1 LKDPDKRN
9 EYDERLEDLRQ
20 DNFRFDSNF
29 DFNDDNDRDLL
40 NDRFYMF
47 ILKIVNQF
55 FEQLDLF
62 NLYFNFYLI
71 DLDAL

>member
-1 LKDPDKRN
+1 MKDPDKRK
-9 EYDERLEDLRQ
+9 EYDEKLENLRD

-55 FEQLDLF
+55 LI
-62 NLYFNFYLI
+62 NLIYSIHTLI
-71 DLDAL
+71 FI

>member
-1 LKDPDKRN
+1 MKDPDKRK
-9 EYDERLEDLRQ
+9 EYDEKLENLRD

-29 DFNDDNDRDLL
+29 DINDDNDRDLL

-62 NLYFNFYLI
+62 NLYFNFLFN
-71 DLDAL
+71 

>member
-1 LKDPDKRN
+1 MKDPDKRN